1 VLAFHGSLTLVGEF
15 ILESNARV
23 SNFALVCY
31 LMMSVCLGTVG
42 KEEGLF
48 IRKGKHVVSRTFV
61 R

>member
-1 VLAFHGSLTLVGEF
+1 LVGEF

-31 LMMSVCLGTVG
+31 IMMSLWLGTVG
-42 KEEGLF
+42 NEEGLF